1 MERYIVIDAD
11 GHVEPALGADW
22 LRFAKEPYG
31 SWLVDKGR
39 RIFDQEGDRAATR
52 RGAWDPQA
60 RLEDMDSEGIDI
72 AVLFGG
78 NMGLSTQMA
87 DNAEYAVA
95 YARAYNDW
103 LADYCSADSDRLKGV
118 AMVPVDYP
126 ELAAEEL
133 RRAVT
138 ELGAVAVVVQP
149 FYKNINLYEQHFFPI
164 YEAAQEVDVP
174 VMISHIYATQN
185 ADTIHVTA
193 TDVRGEVS
201 TADFTV
207 VITFPTAGLM
217 AFYPMNDLSTVN
229 NVVRDLSPAARNG
242 TRPIIYTFDH
252 NSRFGT
258 ISSAF
263 CLSQEQVLNGN
274 EYAGADL
281 PPMPVP
287 GAGNGMTLAAWI
299 IPHGDWAGMVVG
311 QEGFTALYGETSGGS
326 RLSFT
331 IRDPSGAYHT
341 LQDTGAALPTQTGGI
356 MGCGTSA
363 VATNW
368 TFYAATVRREGAGSR
383 IRLYRG
389 EGANLGVPSMSA
401 VQQIAELVLPNT
413 VFSNPN
419 GASDWQIVREHDLF
433 GPVPAA
439 IGTGGNPFQGRVDDV
454 RIYDRALV
462 LVELDA
468 VFNEAD
474 NSSLPGNLTGGGGGM
489 NESSALQSPSNG
501 P

>member
-174 VMISHIYATQN
+174 VMIHGPGRLRALLKDRYHTQFERHMVDFPMSVMMGSMDLLTGGVLDAFPKLRVAMLEGQCGWIPWWLDRLDEHFEKLPHQVPRIKHPPSEYIETGRVFFSCDADEKELPHVVDRVGEGVIVYAS
-185 ADTIHVTA
+185 DYPHWDCIFPGSVTA
-193 TDVRGEVS
+193 ISE
-201 TADFTV
+201 
-207 VITFPTAGLM
+207 
-217 AFYPMNDLSTVN
+217 
-229 NVVRDLSPAARNG
+229 RDTLSPARKRKILGENAVRL
-242 TRPIIYTFDH
+242 
-252 NSRFGT
+252 FGAK
-258 ISSAF
+258 SS
-263 CLSQEQVLNGN
+263 
-274 EYAGADL
+274 
-281 PPMPVP
+281 
-287 GAGNGMTLAAWI
+287 
-299 IPHGDWAGMVVG
+299 
-311 QEGFTALYGETSGGS
+311 
-326 RLSFT
+326 
-331 IRDPSGAYHT
+331 
-341 LQDTGAALPTQTGGI
+341 
-356 MGCGTSA
+356 
-363 VATNW
+363 
-368 TFYAATVRREGAGSR
+368 
-383 IRLYRG
+383 
-389 EGANLGVPSMSA
+389 
-401 VQQIAELVLPNT
+401 IAEAM
-413 VFSNPN
+413 SSR
-419 GASDWQIVREHDLF
+419 A
-433 GPVPAA
+433 PA
-439 IGTGGNPFQGRVDDV
+439 
-454 RIYDRALV
+454 
-462 LVELDA
+462 
-468 VFNEAD
+468 
-474 NSSLPGNLTGGGGGM
+474 
-489 NESSALQSPSNG
+489 
-501 P
+501 